1 MVGLIGSVARP
12 TDDRDLPDVDIL
24 GGDSCYADGMCRER
38 DYEEKR
44 THKTTPHPA
53 CPSRATTVRII
64 VQSVLPKTV

>member
-1 MVGLIGSVARP
+1 MVGLIGSAARP

-24 GGDSCYADGMCRER
+24 GGGRCYADGMCRER

-53 CPSRATTVRII
+53 IRDRS
-64 VQSVLPKTV
+64 SVKTNS